1 MRLSGGRSV
10 VKVLWIRTDD
20 DGCVVFEDLE
30 IESSDG
36 GRGATTPM
44 VPLVGA
50 IFRTGQPALDLGFHN
65 APRRQFVI
73 PVGGDVEVEAG
84 DGTVRRIASGEVVLA
99 DDLTGQGHKTR
110 FLHAGASTLMLAVPD
125 DLDPSVWRR

>member
-1 MRLSGGRSV
+1 M
-10 VKVLWIRTDD
+10 RTDAED
-20 DGCVVFEDLE
+20 HTVFEDLE
-30 IESSDG
+30 IDSIDG
-36 GRGATTPM
+36 GRGSTTSM
-44 VPLVGA
+44 VPLLGA
-50 IFRTGQPALDLGFHN
+50 IFRTGQPVLELDFHN

-84 DGTVRRIASGEVVLA
+84 DGTVRTIASGEVLLA

-125 DLDPSVWRR
+125 DLDPSDWRR